1 MSVIGS
7 ISIKDNVTAT
17 LRIIKKEQTSFREDV
32 KKTREEME
40 KTWKEKY
47 QAKLDANAQA
57 KKIVDKTIHLYPEG
71 EYLFM
76 RNGKPLFA
84 DSFNRYL
91 KIRFV
96 HH

>member
-40 KTWKEKY
+40 KTWKE
-47 QAKLDANAQA
+47 NNV
-57 KKIVDKTIHLYPEG
+57 I
-71 EYLFM
+71 
-76 RNGKPLFA
+76 N
-84 DSFNRYL
+84 L
-91 KIRFV
+91 KAEDIYSEMD
-96 HH
+96 

>member
-40 KTWKEKY
+40 KTWKKSTRQSWMQLRQSKALNSLKSKMEP
-47 QAKLDANAQA
+47 LR
-57 KKIVDKTIHLYPEG
+57 KKVVTGHGCKGHGHNE
-71 EYLFM
+71 
-76 RNGKPLFA
+76 
-84 DSFNRYL
+84 S
-91 KIRFV
+91 
-96 HH
+96 